1 MIKPTQPHSPTHEHV
16 YIHQPLSIWLGIQF
30 RQHNGQKNTESKT
43 FFFLYFWL
51 GMTFLDPRGPGMY
64 SKFLQSPLMID
75 FNMNGRVLDF
85 DDISIIFMKLK
96 KESCSI

>member
-1 MIKPTQPHSPTHEHV
+1 
-16 YIHQPLSIWLGIQF
+16 
-30 RQHNGQKNTESKT
+30 
-43 FFFLYFWL
+43 
-51 GMTFLDPRGPGMY
+51 MTFLDPRGPGMY